1 MERLHMQE
9 IIDIIY
15 RLRKGQSQRTIGAA
29 LGYHRATV
37 RRYHEAAR
45 QRGFLDPETPFP
57 TTAELFSALG
67 EPVAPP
73 RPPSSVAPFAGLVET
88 WLETGVE
95 MRAIHRLLTQEHG
108 FTGSY
113 SAVKRFAAALR
124 PATIE
129 ACVRVE
135 TAPGVEAQ
143 IDFGTVGRLLDP
155 VTSELRIAYCFVMTL
170 CYSRHQYVEFV
181 FDQTIPT
188 WIGCHK
194 RAFAHFGGVVDRLV
208 IDNLKAA
215 VVKAALED
223 GMLGAA
229 YRQMARHY
237 DVLIS
242 PCRPRTPKHKG
253 KIESGIHFVKRNL
266 WPGLAEKSL
275 AVANVAAH
283 EWVMGYAGHRDHGTT
298 HKQPLAHFL
307 DVEHICLRP
316 LPAEPFDLL
325 EIRQAMVH
333 KDCHVVLHGSY
344 YPAPYEYVGQR
355 LEVHLYEST
364 VQLYANDKLL
374 ATHPRAK
381 ERGERISRPEFYPPH
396 KARYLARTKDV
407 CLEEAGSIGP
417 SCSAIAQILLSDRP
431 KDNRRALAALVGLS
445 DCYTPKQVEAACLRA
460 IAWSDPRYT
469 RVRNILRDGQEDA
482 ALPGSEKTEPGPGVS
497 QNGSGVS
504 RTTPE
509 YRYARGAEEFFGGQA
524 GARRSM
530 AC

>member
-1 MERLHMQE
+1 MQE
-9 IIDIIY
+9 IIDIVY
-15 RLRKGQSQRTIGAA
+15 RLRKGQSQRTVAAA

-37 RRYHEAAR
+37 RRYHELA
-45 QRGFLDPETPFP
+45 QQQGFLDPEAPFP
-57 TTAELFSALG
+57 DAAALRIAMG
-67 EPVAPP
+67 EPVPPP
-73 RPPSSVAPFAGLVET
+73 RPVSTVDPYAGLVET
-88 WLETGVE
+88 WLSIGIE
-95 MRAIHRLLTQEHG
+95 MRAIHRLLTEQHG

-113 SAVKRFAAALR
+113 SAVRRFAAALR
-124 PATIE
+124 PAVQD

-155 VTSELRIAYCFVMTL
+155 VTGASRLAYCFVMTL

-215 VVKAALED
+215 VIKAALED
-223 GMLGAA
+223 GVLGTA

-242 PCRPRTPKHKG
+242 PCRPRTPEHKG
-253 KIESGIHFVKRNL
+253 KIESGIHFVQRNL
-266 WPGLAEKSL
+266 WAGLTGKTLTA
-275 AVANVAAH
+275 ANAAAR

-298 HKQPLAHFL
+298 HKQPFAHFL

-316 LPAEPFDLL
+316 LPAESFDLL

-333 KDCHVVLHGSY
+333 KDCHIVLHGSY

-364 VQLYANDKLL
+364 VQLYAKDKLL

-407 CLEEAGSIGP
+407 CLEEAGRIGP

-445 DCYTPKQVEAACLRA
+445 DRYTPEQVEAACLRA

-469 RVRNILRDGQEDA
+469 RVRNILRDGLEDA
-482 ALPGSEKTEPGPGVS
+482 ALSGSEKIEPEPRVS
-497 QNGSGVS
+497 
-504 RTTPE
+504 TPE
-509 YRYARGAEEFFGGQA
+509 YRYARGAEEFFGGAA
-524 GARRSM
+524 GARRM
-530 AC
+530 LPC